1 MSDITP
7 TPNTAVRREERASY
21 DRADIYSILDE
32 ALYCSIA
39 FEDGGR
45 PVVIPTLHARIGNS
59 LYLHGSP
66 ATRLFRVLKQGPQV
80 CVSVTLMDGL
90 VLARSAFN
98 HSANYR
104 SVVLFGVTEPITD
117 LSERRQVLDAFTDK
131 LVPGRRPHLR
141 PMSDKEVRAT
151 AAMRLPIDEA
161 AAKIRRGPPLDD
173 EPDYELPIWAGVI
186 PIVTS
191 YGAPI
196 PDPIQHPDATE
207 PEHLGFFRQ

>member
-1 MSDITP
+1 VSEITP

-21 DRADIYSILDE
+21 DRADVYSILDE

-104 SVVLFGVTEPITD
+104 SVVLFGVTEPITN
-117 LSERRQVLDAFTDK
+117 LVERRQVLDAFTDK

-141 PMSDKEVRAT
+141 PMTDKEVRAT
-151 AAMRLPIDEA
+151 AVMRLPIEEA

-173 EPDYELPIWAGVI
+173 DPDYELPIWAGVI
-186 PIVTS
+186 PIITS
-191 YGAPI
+191 YGAPV

-207 PEHLGFFRQ
+207 PAHLGFFRQ

>member
-7 TPNTAVRREERASY
+7 TANTAVRREERASY

-45 PVVIPTLHARIGNS
+45 PVVIPTLHARIGDA

-151 AAMRLPIDEA
+151 AVMRLPIDEA

>member
-1 MSDITP
+1 VSDITP

-21 DRADIYSILDE
+21 DRADIFSILDE

-104 SVVLFGVTEPITD
+104 SVVLFGVTESITD

-151 AAMRLPIDEA
+151 AVMRLPIDEA